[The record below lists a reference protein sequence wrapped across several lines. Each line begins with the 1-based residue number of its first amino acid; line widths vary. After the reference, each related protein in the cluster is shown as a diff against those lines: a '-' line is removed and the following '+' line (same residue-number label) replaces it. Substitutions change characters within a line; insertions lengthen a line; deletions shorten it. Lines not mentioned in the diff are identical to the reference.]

1 MAFKLNKAAYQKLI
15 DEDIKAVRTSNCEA
29 LEREHIVDVLRHS
42 VECYYPEKRTDQ
54 LAEIEDWAKQK
65 LELFGT
71 SQQDEWTN
79 SAVVL
84 NALQMLPGLISKFL
98 EDSAP
103 SMEPTHYSHDS
114 LRPRMQ
120 GQI

>member
-1 MAFKLNKAAYQKLI
+1 MALKLNKAAYQKLI
-15 DEDIKAVRTSNCEA
+15 DEDIKAVRASNCEA

-54 LAEIEDWAKQK
+54 LAAIEAWSYEALSNFGTAKQ
-65 LELFGT
+65 E
-71 SQQDEWTN
+71 EWTN
-79 SAVVL
+79 SAAVL
-84 NALQMLPGLISKFL
+84 NALQMLPGLISKFM
-98 EDSAP
+98 EDTAP